1 MIDYTDVDAK
11 LEEYSEAFD
20 FYMECG
26 EMPPS
31 MPHRPISS
39 RGNAII

>member
-31 MPHRPISS
+31 MPPDDCLA
-39 RGNAII
+39 GYMQD